1 MILHGGH
8 DGTRHLQDTHIF
20 DFATQTW
27 AALATE
33 GTVTLHQPFSTSSQ
47 TFAYLSMIS
56 HAFTWIMTIL
66 VSYGNTAY
74 SLWPSTCRV
83 LTQLHSLCYSAG
95 PSPSPRDSHVAVVH
109 GRSMYLYGGS
119 TGSAMGDFHEL
130 RLEFRRVWR
139 PVTLPGKTFNAYGS
153 FDPDDPS
160 Y

>member
-1 MILHGGH
+1 MVRDTSKTLTYSTSLHKPGPH
-8 DGTRHLQDTHIF
+8 SPQKVLSLCTN
-20 DFATQTW
+20 
-27 AALATE
+27 
-33 GTVTLHQPFSTSSQ
+33 PSSQ
-47 TFAYLSMIS
+47 TFAYLSLAS

-74 SLWPSTCRV
+74 SLWLSMRRV
-83 LTQLHSLCYSAG
+83 LTLLLSLCYFMLPYVSAG

-139 PVTLPGKTFNAYGS
+139 PVTLPGKTFDACGS

>member
-33 GTVTLHQPFSTSSQ
+33 GTVTLHQPIIANICISILGFPCIHVDNDDTS
-47 TFAYLSMIS
+47 FLRKYCILSMALYAS
-56 HAFTWIMTIL
+56 G
-66 VSYGNTAY
+66 VNTAPFLMLLY
-74 SLWPSTCRV
+74 V
-83 LTQLHSLCYSAG
+83 SAG

-139 PVTLPGKTFNAYGS
+139 PVTLPGKTFDACGS